1 MPSKNWIK
9 GAVKR
14 PGALRAKAKRAGK
27 ITAKGTIDMRWLRAQ
42 AKGGG
47 TTLARQARL
56 AQTLRRLRQ

>member
-42 AKGGG
+42 AKVGG
-47 TTLARQARL
+47 TLGKQARL
-56 AQTLRRLRQ
+56 AQTLRRLRK